1 MADKKVYQIQINGI
15 TESVDAVE
23 SLLKKLETLEQRIDA
38 LSNKGVNINSSV
50 GDGGSSKRVSDLTA
64 EEKLA
69 QQINASQEKRI
80 ALQTELGK
88 QLADEKQAMK
98 EINQEQKSL
107 AAKERLSA
115 GGYDSNTMLGMKSEL
130 ADIKAAMQTMDIGS
144 DEFLKA
150 TQRADELNSKL
161 KELEYNYGQFGRN
174 VGNYPT
180 DIVDEIKGI
189 SIALGDQRV
198 QFNSTK
204 EALRTLREDVK
215 SMAIQ
220 GKENTEE
227 YKNATKALHDLEMGM
242 QKANSAVNDLKY
254 SSKGMDEAM
263 DWMESFG
270 AMSQLSNGFGAF
282 FGHTNFEESIQ
293 KLMALQNVMKG
304 LEKIR
309 TQMNTGEG
317 IGKWLS
323 AANSG
328 IDSMVSKMTGATKT
342 MEGWTAATRTAT
354 VTARVFSTVLK
365 GIAGLG
371 IGFIIS
377 EAIGLIQQL
386 ASSFGSVKNSATD
399 AVKGID
405 LFKSSIEQQN
415 KQLENN
421 IIAIKIREQ
430 SGEISKEESRRQ
442 QIEATTDALKKQY
455 EQMMMIARL
464 NDSDSVYKNFV
475 EGTQKSNLINANEL
489 KEATELWNKYKIAVE
504 AGRDIHSV
512 MEKDADN
519 FSSKVKNWAASII
532 ETSGDTKEA
541 FSTMTQSI
549 IGQFTNMAMYVI
561 QNYQNMADGGKSAVT
576 QLINV
581 MNDGGLIN
589 NILMNLPAYLG
600 NAAEGMM
607 PVINGIVNQIRSI
620 GVSLGIP
627 NAESTD
633 DANAR
638 LKKELDKIKNSTVK
652 AAKTTQKQ
660 TLDIEKETQKMK
672 LDLMAEGYQKELTKL
687 KQERDDRLRRYKGHN
702 ELMLNAQQLY
712 EKKSKEL
719 REKYTKETREAYR
732 EMWKEIVSYSAQS
745 TEKEI
750 KNIETEIENVP
761 SILDKQRFINF
772 YVKDIFRDL
781 PEDIKESL
789 ETIKKYLRALD
800 INEIGGNI
808 VDMKPFDSFIEATRK
823 VYEES
828 DKWNPVKKL
837 FGQTAVDTFDDFL
850 KAFGNLQ
857 GELEDSLVFWNNTA
871 DITDHYRTLSERIE
885 QYHEDLIAKQK
896 ELLNKQRNE
905 ELNQN
910 NKWSEDEQ
918 TKTKETYDKLLQL
931 AEDNATE
938 VERIKAEEQDA
949 LNRIIDEAMNRQLAI
964 NSEYDSKLEQMS
976 NNLSEK
982 RKEIIVNEFNELIQE
997 YRDFYSQVDKT
1008 AQNAQKHNIWGF
1020 TDWKK
1025 FKGDTKDA
1033 IANLEGLKNHIVA
1046 LYAEM
1051 NRQKDIFST
1060 QDYKN
1065 ISRDLLSELE
1075 QVINKIKE
1083 LKQNVTTGKQ
1093 IETFMQEFEVY
1104 FSAVS
1109 DSFQTIMSAFQENQD
1124 YELEKE
1130 AEALDKENEILQ
1142 QKLEEQ
1148 EEILDKHKDN
1158 VNKIEGQ
1165 LSDARGDRKERLI
1178 DALNDEIIAQRRAQS
1193 EKESIEK
1200 EQQKIEER
1208 QEELEKKKREY
1219 EYQRGLQQ
1227 ILFQTSQAVMAAAV
1241 NAWPVPAIPLMA
1253 LAAATGAVQYALAR
1267 QRKPY
1272 AEGGIIDGISHS
1284 NGGVSVGDGV
1294 EVENGEFVVNR
1305 KQTERNVDLLN
1316 LINNSDRQLTT
1327 ADLMNFATNMN
1338 ISPLDANSIESTS
1351 LETAFVAYSQRPIW
1365 VSVQDINSTQES
1377 VRRVEVLSGMQK

>member
-1 MADKKVYQIQINGI
+1 MADKKVYTISINGI

-512 MEKDADN
+512 MEKSADN

-687 KQERDDRLRRYKGHN
+687 KQERDDMLRRYKGHN
-702 ELMLNAQQLY
+702 ELILNAQQLY

-719 REKYTKETREAYR
+719 RVKYTKEAKQAYR

-750 KNIETEIENVP
+750 KNIETKIEKLP
-761 SILDKQRFINF
+761 SILDKKRIRDF
-772 YVKDIFRDL
+772 YAKDIFRDL
-781 PEDIKESL
+781 SEDIKESL
-789 ETIKKYLRALD
+789 EMIKFYFRALD
-800 INEIGGNI
+800 TNPDREGFGSFLEEI
-808 VDMKPFDSFIEATRK
+808 RK
-823 VYEES
+823 AYEES

-850 KAFGNLQ
+850 KVFRKFK
-857 GELEDSLVFWNNTA
+857 GELEDYPVFRNNTV
-871 DITDHYRTLSERIE
+871 DITDYYRTLSERIE
-885 QYHEDLIAKQK
+885 QYHKKLIVKQK

-910 NKWSEDEQ
+910 KMWSEEQQ
-918 TKTKETYDKLLQL
+918 TKTKETFGNMLQL
-931 AEDNATE
+931 VEENATKTK
-938 VERIKAEEQDA
+938 RIKAEEQDA
-949 LNRIIDEAMNRQLAI
+949 LNRIIDEAMKRQLAI
-964 NSEYDSKLEQMS
+964 NTEYDSKLKELTK
-976 NNLSEK
+976 NLSEK
-982 RKEIIVNEFNELIQE
+982 RKEIIVNEYNELIQE
-997 YRDFYSQVDKT
+997 YRDYYSQAEKT
-1008 AQNAQKHNIWGF
+1008 AQNAQKRNIWGF

-1025 FKGDTKDA
+1025 YKGDTKEA
-1033 IANLEGLKNHIVA
+1033 IENLEYLEKHITA
-1046 LYAEM
+1046 LNREM
-1051 NRQKDIFST
+1051 NEQKDKFST

-1124 YELEKE
+1124 YELEKA

-1165 LSDARGDRKERLI
+1165 LTDARGDRKERLI
-1178 DALNDEIIAQRRAQS
+1178 DALNEEIIAQRRAQS

>member
-130 ADIKAAMQTMDIGS
+130 ADIKAAMQIMDIGS

-174 VGNYPT
+174 VGNYPNE
-180 DIVDEIKGI
+180 IVDEIKGI

-607 PVINGIVNQIRSI
+607 PVINGIINQIRSI

-687 KQERDDRLRRYKGHN
+687 KQERDDRLRRYKGNN

-719 REKYTKETREAYR
+719 REKYAKETREAYR

-750 KNIETEIENVP
+750 KNIETKIENLP
-761 SILDKQRFINF
+761 SILDKKRIREF

-781 PEDIKESL
+781 SEDIKESL
-789 ETIKKYLRALD
+789 EMIKFYFRALD
-800 INEIGGNI
+800 TNA
-808 VDMKPFDSFIEATRK
+808 DMEGFDSILEEIRK
-823 VYEES
+823 AYEES
-828 DKWNPVKKL
+828 EKWNPVKKL

-850 KAFGNLQ
+850 RF
-857 GELEDSLVFWNNTA
+857 F
-871 DITDHYRTLSERIE
+871 
-885 QYHEDLIAKQK
+885 
-896 ELLNKQRNE
+896 
-905 ELNQN
+905 
-910 NKWSEDEQ
+910 
-918 TKTKETYDKLLQL
+918 
-931 AEDNATE
+931 
-938 VERIKAEEQDA
+938 
-949 LNRIIDEAMNRQLAI
+949 
-964 NSEYDSKLEQMS
+964 
-976 NNLSEK
+976 
-982 RKEIIVNEFNELIQE
+982 
-997 YRDFYSQVDKT
+997 
-1008 AQNAQKHNIWGF
+1008 
-1020 TDWKK
+1020 
-1025 FKGDTKDA
+1025 
-1033 IANLEGLKNHIVA
+1033 
-1046 LYAEM
+1046 
-1051 NRQKDIFST
+1051 
-1060 QDYKN
+1060 
-1065 ISRDLLSELE
+1065 
-1075 QVINKIKE
+1075 
-1083 LKQNVTTGKQ
+1083 
-1093 IETFMQEFEVY
+1093 
-1104 FSAVS
+1104 
-1109 DSFQTIMSAFQENQD
+1109 
-1124 YELEKE
+1124 
-1130 AEALDKENEILQ
+1130 
-1142 QKLEEQ
+1142 
-1148 EEILDKHKDN
+1148 
-1158 VNKIEGQ
+1158 
-1165 LSDARGDRKERLI
+1165 
-1178 DALNDEIIAQRRAQS
+1178 
-1193 EKESIEK
+1193 
-1200 EQQKIEER
+1200 
-1208 QEELEKKKREY
+1208 
-1219 EYQRGLQQ
+1219 
-1227 ILFQTSQAVMAAAV
+1227 
-1241 NAWPVPAIPLMA
+1241 
-1253 LAAATGAVQYALAR
+1253 
-1267 QRKPY
+1267 
-1272 AEGGIIDGISHS
+1272 
-1284 NGGVSVGDGV
+1284 
-1294 EVENGEFVVNR
+1294 
-1305 KQTERNVDLLN
+1305 
-1316 LINNSDRQLTT
+1316 
-1327 ADLMNFATNMN
+1327 
-1338 ISPLDANSIESTS
+1338 ANSKVNWKIIPS
-1351 LETAFVAYSQRPIW
+1351 L
-1365 VSVQDINSTQES
+1365 
-1377 VRRVEVLSGMQK
+1377 